1 MRTIAAVAISLLVTS
16 SAGAQCLGDFDLSG
30 EVEVNELVIAVGNL
44 LDGCADSPTPTMQ
57 CPINFSND
65 NTEEGTPDCFYIGR
79 WNQSCGADDL
89 EARWISDGI
98 DDDGEADLVVVEL
111 IGFEPGLF
119 LAAEVTSPTTADLFA
134 WFTNPNPQPD
144 DLMDTSGTVTLNAA
158 GNLVIDPTTSPFQI
172 DMCDV
177 VRYEGTLTEVVQP
190 NALRRSSVQL
200 SPAASQSLRA
210 RRAAVRLRPN
220 FERK

>member
-1 MRTIAAVAISLLVTS
+1 M
-16 SAGAQCLGDFDLSG
+16 
-30 EVEVNELVIAVGNL
+30 EVNELVIAVGNL

-111 IGFEPGLF
+111 IGFDQGLF

-158 GNLVIDPTTSPFQI
+158 GNLVIDPTTSPSRSTCATWSVTRARSPRWCSR
-172 DMCDV
+172 MRCA
-177 VRYEGTLTEVVQP
+177 GH
-190 NALRRSSVQL
+190 RSSCR
-200 SPAASQSLRA
+200 PPH
-210 RRAAVRLRPN
+210 RRACARAAPPCVCGRISSASNGR
-220 FERK
+220 FASRMRVD